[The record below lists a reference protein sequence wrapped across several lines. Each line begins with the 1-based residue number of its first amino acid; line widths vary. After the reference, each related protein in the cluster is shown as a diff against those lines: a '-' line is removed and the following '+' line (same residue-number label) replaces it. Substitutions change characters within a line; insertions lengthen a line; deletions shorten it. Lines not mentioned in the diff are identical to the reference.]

1 MRDSINAHEQI
12 DQRILAL
19 GCIHPAGHVTA
30 VIHLVGCLGL
40 QPVQQRHKLGAGAGG
55 IRQQTVIGSLE
66 NFRVDRPRHRL
77 AGILGKAVIVGILAD
92 RHAALR
98 SVEALLLCKAP
109 EHRDR
114 LLPGHGV
121 RCAEGA
127 LAETGD
133 NAETCCPADSFCVIG
148 TLFHIRKAHRVIH
161 DWLPGGAPEE
171 GHKVGAGAVTL
182 RRECV
187 LADTGCDFFLDR
199 PVDSVIKIILFRYV
213 CKRLCR
219 FCGKRLCAQ

>member
-19 GCIHPAGHVTA
+19 GRVHPAGHVTA
-30 VIHLVGCLGL
+30 VIDHVSDLGL

-66 NFRVDRPRHRL
+66 NFRVDCPRHRL

-98 SVEALLLCKAP
+98 GVEALLLCKAP
-109 EHRDR
+109 EHRGR
-114 LLPGHGV
+114 LLPGHGI
-121 RCAEGA
+121 RCAEGI
-127 LAETGD
+127 LTETCH
-133 NAETCCPADSFCVIG
+133 NAETCRPTDSFCVIG
-148 TLFHIRKAHRVIH
+148 TLFHIRKVHRVIH
-161 DWLPGGAPEE
+161 DRLSGGPPEE
-171 GHKVGAGAVTL
+171 GHKVGARAVPI
-182 RRECV
+182 RCKYV
-187 LADTGCDFFLDR
+187 LADTGCDFLFDR

-213 CKRLCR
+213 RECLCR
-219 FCGKRLCAQ
+219 FYARQST